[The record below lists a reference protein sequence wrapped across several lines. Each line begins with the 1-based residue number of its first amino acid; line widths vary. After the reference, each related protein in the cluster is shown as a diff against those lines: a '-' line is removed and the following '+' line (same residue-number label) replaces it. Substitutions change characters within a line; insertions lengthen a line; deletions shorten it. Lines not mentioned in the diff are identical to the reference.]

1 MKQIIYILC
10 FCCMLS
16 SCGLPYCKKHQF
28 TQEDL
33 EWISA
38 YNEND
43 TILFRSENKTDTLII
58 ESKEVY
64 NPKNTFIFDCSGC
77 NWILGDN
84 EFYAIASIDFSL
96 IHDSVKYNG
105 GFTIRKIE
113 KYEPAKINLY
123 MGGLYSIDYLE
134 INNHT
139 VTLDRNTNAELGKH
153 QLIMNLKEISYS
165 KHEGI
170 TTYKMLDGSIYTFDT
185 ILTR

>member
-1 MKQIIYILC
+1 
-10 FCCMLS
+10 MLN

-77 NWILGDN
+77 NWIEGDN
-84 EFYAIASIDFSL
+84 EFYAIASLDFIL
-96 IHDSVKYNG
+96 IHDGVKYDRG
-105 GFTIRKIE
+105 GFIIRKT
-113 KYEPAKINLY
+113 KKDKPAYISLY
-123 MGGLYSIDYLE
+123 IGGLYSDNENLE
-134 INNHT
+134 IINNT
-139 VTLDRNTNAELGKH
+139 VTLDIKTNAHLGKH
-153 QLIMNLKEISYS
+153 QPIMGIKEISYS